1 MHRRSNA
8 GGILSTGCQAA
19 LTLVF
24 IVTAS
29 FETILVFAG
38 FVLGLNSLLT
48 VAGVFVLRMR
58 EPTLERP
65 YRAWG
70 FPVTPLVYLGLTSW
84 TLVYIA
90 LDRPVEALA
99 ALAVIV
105 GGLLL
110 FRLAGR
116 STRSRSARSRR

>member
-65 YRAWG
+65 CRAWG

-99 ALAVIV
+99 VIV

>member
-1 MHRRSNA
+1 MTH
-8 GGILSTGCQAA
+8 GYCQAA

-38 FVLGLNSLLT
+38 FILGLNSLLT

-58 EPTLERP
+58 DPTLERP

-70 FPVTPLVYLGLTSW
+70 FPFTPLVYLGLTSW

-90 LDRPVEALA
+90 LDPSRGGAGGAGRDRGRLA
-99 ALAVIV
+99 AIPS
-105 GGLLL
+105 G
-110 FRLAGR
+110 RAGYSIPISSISKM
-116 STRSRSARSRR
+116 ST